1 VKVQSLWASVESETR
16 TRVSVVVVE
25 DVVAA
30 VATTTDPRLKV
41 PVEAVKPEVA
51 RVGNLSSMTMT
62 SQPYELVRSTNEE
75 GHSQVP
81 ASLLFRFN

>member
-1 VKVQSLWASVESETR
+1 VESETR

-41 PVEAVKPEVA
+41 PVEAVKPEEVA